1 MPLSLQIE
9 YPQLLQLIKQ
19 LPPSDLQ
26 RLKQDITDLPIPMDE
41 QEPNAFQRLLLSG
54 PTMEPEQVQ
63 AYVELRD
70 YMNAWTIAL

>member
-1 MPLSLQIE
+1 MTLSLQIE

-19 LPPSDLQ
+19 LPPADLQ

-54 PTMEPEQVQ
+54 PTMEPQQVQ
-63 AYVELRD
+63 AYAELRD
-70 YMNAWTIAL
+70 YMRD